1 MAERI
6 NKFLASAGW
15 GSRRACE
22 ILVREGRVTLNGTPI
37 QDLATV
43 VEAGDEVK
51 VDGRP
56 VRAQRTVTL
65 VLHKPKG
72 YICSTTDP
80 GERKTVYDL
89 LPPDLPRLFYVG
101 RLDYDS
107 EGLLIM
113 TNDGELSQ
121 RLTHPSFKLPKTY
134 EVTLEREFDFA
145 LAARLKKGMMIEPG
159 FARADAVFKL
169 GEDKVKV
176 VLTQGLKRQL
186 RLMFLKL
193 GYKVRKLKRIRIG
206 SLELDRLKPGQ
217 SRMLKSGEIKALLR
231 GGEKR

>member
-1 MAERI
+1 MADRI

-22 ILVREGRVTLNGTPI
+22 ALVREGRVSVNGKI
-37 QDLATV
+37 LRDLATLV
-43 VEAGDEVK
+43 APGDEVR
-51 VDGRP
+51 VDNRP
-56 VRAQRTVTL
+56 VRVQKTATL
-65 VLHKPKG
+65 ALHKPKG

-113 TNDGELSQ
+113 TNDGDLSQ

-134 EVTLEREFDFA
+134 EVTVDHDFDFA

-169 GEDKVKV
+169 GEDKIKI
-176 VLTQGLKRQL
+176 VLGQGLKRQI
-186 RLMFLKL
+186 RLMLLKL
-193 GYKVRKLKRIRIG
+193 GYKVKKLKRVRIG
-206 SLELDRLKPGQ
+206 SLELGRMKPGQ
-217 SRMLKSGEIKALLR
+217 WRMLSEGEIKALLQ